1 MNGWQEPKDGKR
13 IYIITD
19 NTKMDGFTDYIKSED
34 VERLYNPGKIK
45 MLLTEI
51 KNLAVGVSGS
61 LIASGIVAKIPDL
74 F

>member
-34 VERLYNPGKIK
+34 LKDS
-45 MLLTEI
+45 MLHI
-51 KNLAVGVSGS
+51 VNLE
-61 LIASGIVAKIPDL
+61 
-74 F
+74 

>member
-19 NTKMDGFTDYIKSED
+19 NTKMDGFSRRNY
-34 VERLYNPGKIK
+34 
-45 MLLTEI
+45 
-51 KNLAVGVSGS
+51 
-61 LIASGIVAKIPDL
+61 